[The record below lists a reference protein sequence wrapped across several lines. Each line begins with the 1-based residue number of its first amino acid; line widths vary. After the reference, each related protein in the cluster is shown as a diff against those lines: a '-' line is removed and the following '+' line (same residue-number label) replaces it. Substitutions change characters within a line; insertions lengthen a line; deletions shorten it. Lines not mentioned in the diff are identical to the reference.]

1 VLISPTVV
9 TAQGQGFTVTTT
21 GACLDPIT
29 FAITDA
35 AGHTVVVTLHN
46 VKGTEPPPTTTSNN
60 PIVITPGTVPL
71 LACGAST
78 NVIASGGGTTETT
91 GNQQTI
97 KPATSFFV
105 GVSRPDLLSANPTN
119 PAAGAAITLTRLT
132 GTPIQGAGNT
142 VNVSLLISDG
152 GQTRTIS
159 VPVTGAAC
167 P

>member
-1 VLISPTVV
+1 NAADLVIVPTDVNIEGPDNQTCSSGVSATYFIFGGQPPYTVVSGFPGAVLISPTVV

-105 GVSRPDLLSANPTN
+105 GVSRPDLLSANPT
-119 PAAGAAITLTRLT
+119 
-132 GTPIQGAGNT
+132 
-142 VNVSLLISDG
+142 
-152 GQTRTIS
+152 
-159 VPVTGAAC
+159 
-167 P
+167 